1 MFGLNEST
9 QYIIE
14 VSSFYD
20 CTTKKCIVVQLKKL
34 YLYDYRVYSCTTKQ
48 VIAVRLKG
56 VVTRLSR
63 GADCSQQTC

>member
-20 CTTKKCIVVQLKKL
+20 CTTKKCI
-34 YLYDYRVYSCTTKQ
+34 REFNKQ
-48 VIAVRLKG
+48 VQNYEMSL
-56 VVTRLSR
+56 
-63 GADCSQQTC
+63 

>member
-20 CTTKKCIVVQLKKL
+20 CTTKEVIVVQL
-34 YLYDYRVYSCTTKQ
+34 
-48 VIAVRLKG
+48 
-56 VVTRLSR
+56 
-63 GADCSQQTC
+63 

>member
-20 CTTKKCIVVQLKKL
+20 CTTKKCIVV
-34 YLYDYRVYSCTTKQ
+34 
-48 VIAVRLKG
+48 RLKG

>member
-20 CTTKKCIVVQLKKL
+20 CTTK
-34 YLYDYRVYSCTTKQ
+34 Q

-63 GADCSQQTC
+63 GTEPSGNV

>member
-1 MFGLNEST
+1 MLKNERLK
-9 QYIIE
+9 
-14 VSSFYD
+14 VSSRYHGSIIIYG
-20 CTTKKCIVVQLKKL
+20 CTTKE
-34 YLYDYRVYSCTTKQ
+34 

>member
-20 CTTKKCIVVQLKKL
+20 CTTKKCIVVRL
-34 YLYDYRVYSCTTKQ
+34 RVYSCTTKQ

>member
-20 CTTKKCIVVQLKKL
+20 CTTKKCIVVQ
-34 YLYDYRVYSCTTKQ
+34 RQ
-48 VIAVRLKG
+48 VLNRSAKI
-56 VVTRLSR
+56 
-63 GADCSQQTC
+63 

>member
-20 CTTKKCIVVQLKKL
+20 CTTKKCIVEQLK
-34 YLYDYRVYSCTTKQ
+34 
-48 VIAVRLKG
+48 RL
-56 VVTRLSR
+56 
-63 GADCSQQTC
+63 

>member
-20 CTTKKCIVVQLKKL
+20 CTTKGTKGIG
-34 YLYDYRVYSCTTKQ
+34 VYSCTTKE

>member
-20 CTTKKCIVVQLKKL
+20 CTTKITIVQLKLRL
-34 YLYDYRVYSCTTKQ
+34 YN
-48 VIAVRLKG
+48 
-56 VVTRLSR
+56 
-63 GADCSQQTC
+63 

>member
-1 MFGLNEST
+1 MFGLNGST

-20 CTTKKCIVVQLKKL
+20 CTTKEGIV
-34 YLYDYRVYSCTTKQ
+34 
-48 VIAVRLKG
+48 VRLKG

>member
-20 CTTKKCIVVQLKKL
+20 CTTKKCI
-34 YLYDYRVYSCTTKQ
+34 
-48 VIAVRLKG
+48 AVRLKG
-56 VVTRLSR
+56 IQLYN
-63 GADCSQQTC
+63 

>member
-1 MFGLNEST
+1 MFGLNGST

-20 CTTKKCIVVQLKKL
+20 CTTK
-34 YLYDYRVYSCTTKQ
+34 Q
-48 VIAVRLKG
+48 VIAVRLKS

>member
-20 CTTKKCIVVQLKKL
+20 CTTKEVIV
-34 YLYDYRVYSCTTKQ
+34 
-48 VIAVRLKG
+48 VRLKG

-63 GADCSQQTC
+63 GADCCQQTC